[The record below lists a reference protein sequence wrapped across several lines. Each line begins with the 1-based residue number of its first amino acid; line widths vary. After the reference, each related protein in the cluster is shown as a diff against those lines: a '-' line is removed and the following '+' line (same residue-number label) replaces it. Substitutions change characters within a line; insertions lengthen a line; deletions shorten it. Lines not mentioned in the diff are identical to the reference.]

1 MISWNKQG
9 GRVYPQMGFLSGLF
23 ARLAKNLYVPP
34 SVIVEK
40 FEGKSRIESKY
51 LDFSLVT
58 LTKASDSDMVS
69 KQSGGAY
76 MWTEYAAESEL
87 Q

>member
-1 MISWNKQG
+1 MRFAMTPPAWWPVRWWPLGTNTT
-9 GRVYPQMGFLSGLF
+9 PLSEEF
-23 ARLAKNLYVPP
+23 K
-34 SVIVEK
+34 
-40 FEGKSRIESKY
+40 GKSRIESKY

>member
-1 MISWNKQG
+1 MRFAMTPPAWWPLRWWPLGTNTT
-9 GRVYPQMGFLSGLF
+9 PLSEEFKG
-23 ARLAKNLYVPP
+23 
-34 SVIVEK
+34 E
-40 FEGKSRIESKY
+40 SRIESKY